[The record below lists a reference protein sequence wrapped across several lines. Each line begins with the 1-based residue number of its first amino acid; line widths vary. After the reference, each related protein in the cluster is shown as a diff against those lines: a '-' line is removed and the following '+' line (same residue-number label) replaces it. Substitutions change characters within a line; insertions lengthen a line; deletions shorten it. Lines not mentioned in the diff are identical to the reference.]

1 MSPSP
6 LQLLYDAIGADFL
19 QTLSDGIAI
28 IDLDTQRPIFV
39 NRALAEMHG
48 YSLENFIREP
58 LNAIVHPDH
67 YHKLTEIL
75 NTLQPY
81 RCIEWDAV
89 SIRQDGSSMPIE
101 ATVSHYQMNET
112 PYAVFQ
118 VRNSLRS
125 ALAYAQADRAHV
137 KQATELEQALGAL
150 QKTQSQLVQSEK
162 MSSLGQLVAGIAHEI
177 NNPINFI
184 YGNIHY
190 AQDYVR
196 DLMNLLRVYQAQCPS
211 PSPIVEEEIESIDLD
226 FLLADLP
233 RLFQS
238 MQMGAE
244 RIKQI
249 VLSLRT
255 FSHMDEAEYKTV
267 NIHEGIDSA
276 LLLLDHRIKGTDG
289 GGVGGCGVGAS
300 CGVGAGASGGPCRSI
315 TLHRHYGTLPN
326 VSCYPGK
333 LNQVFMNILTN
344 AIDAIEASFGKA
356 AEEAAEEAMG
366 GDQNQHPSIII
377 TTHYLKETGC
387 IEIIIQDT
395 GIGMEERI
403 QKQIFDPFF
412 TTKAVGKGS
421 GMGLSTSYEIITERH
436 QGELICRSSVGEGSE
451 FRIILPIQSVEDR
464 QTIGD

>member
-1 MSPSP
+1 MPILLLPMSPSP
-6 LQLLYDAIGADFL
+6 LQRIYDAIGADFL

-28 IDLDTQRPIFV
+28 IDLDTQRLIFV

-58 LNAIVHPDH
+58 LSAIVHPDH
-67 YHKLTEIL
+67 YHTLTEIL
-75 NTLQPY
+75 NTLQPHQ
-81 RCIEWDAV
+81 CIEWDAV

-101 ATVSHYQMNET
+101 ATVSHYKMNER

-125 ALAYAQADRAHV
+125 SLAYEQADRAHV
-137 KQATELEQALGAL
+137 KQATELEQALDAL
-150 QKTQSQLVQSEK
+150 QKTQSQLIQSEK

-196 DLMNLLRVYQAQCPS
+196 DLMNLLRVYQAQYPS
-211 PSPIVEEEIESIDLD
+211 PSPIVEKEIESIDLD
-226 FLLADLP
+226 FLSADLP

-289 GGVGGCGVGAS
+289 GGVGGYGSGASCCVGAS
-300 CGVGAGASGGPCRSI
+300 DRPCRSI
-315 TLHRHYGTLPN
+315 TLHRHYGTLPK

-333 LNQVFMNILTN
+333 LNQVFMNVLTN
-344 AIDAIEASFGKA
+344 AIDAIEAIEASFEDAVGGK
-356 AEEAAEEAMG
+356 
-366 GDQNQHPSIII
+366 NQHPSITI
-377 TTHYLKETGC
+377 TTHYLEETSC

-395 GIGMEERI
+395 GIGMEEHI

-436 QGELICRSSVGEGSE
+436 QGDLICQSSVGEGSE
-451 FRIILPIQSVEDR
+451 FQIILPIRGVE
-464 QTIGD
+464 G